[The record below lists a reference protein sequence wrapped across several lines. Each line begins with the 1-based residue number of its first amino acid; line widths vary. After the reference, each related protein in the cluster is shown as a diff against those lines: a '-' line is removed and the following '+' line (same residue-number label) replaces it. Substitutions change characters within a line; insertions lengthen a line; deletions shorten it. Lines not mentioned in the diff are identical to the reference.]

1 MRGASVRER
10 RTSAPAR
17 RSRSARLE
25 QRGAA
30 ADAASMT
37 TLIRRL
43 GKGYCAAGDG
53 FYCFDEDLSRVLQ
66 RVAEF
71 TRRVDPSASAAL
83 EEHEGDEP
91 ASS

>member
-1 MRGASVRER
+1 
-10 RTSAPAR
+10 
-17 RSRSARLE
+17 
-25 QRGAA
+25 
-30 ADAASMT
+30 MT

-71 TRRVDPSASAAL
+71 TRRLEPRSGDAL
-83 EEHEGDEP
+83 AEGEP
-91 ASS
+91 AGERKPAAS

>member
-1 MRGASVRER
+1 
-10 RTSAPAR
+10 
-17 RSRSARLE
+17 
-25 QRGAA
+25 
-30 ADAASMT
+30 MT

-71 TRRVDPSASAAL
+71 TRRLDPNAADPSLGEPEVAATAEEPEAST
-83 EEHEGDEP
+83 
-91 ASS
+91 

>member
-1 MRGASVRER
+1 
-10 RTSAPAR
+10 
-17 RSRSARLE
+17 
-25 QRGAA
+25 
-30 ADAASMT
+30 MT

-53 FYCFDEDLSRVLQ
+53 FYCFDEELSRVLQ

-71 TRRVDPSASAAL
+71 TRRLDPEAPADGMSEAEVDDSGESEARPKR
-83 EEHEGDEP
+83 

>member
-1 MRGASVRER
+1 
-10 RTSAPAR
+10 
-17 RSRSARLE
+17 
-25 QRGAA
+25 
-30 ADAASMT
+30 MT

-71 TRRVDPSASAAL
+71 TRRLDPDAPSGLGEAEVDSAAPS
-83 EEHEGDEP
+83 EEQRRR
-91 ASS
+91 AAT

>member
-1 MRGASVRER
+1 
-10 RTSAPAR
+10 
-17 RSRSARLE
+17 
-25 QRGAA
+25 
-30 ADAASMT
+30 MT

-71 TRRVDPSASAAL
+71 TRRLDPTAPEQGLGEPEVDSSA
-83 EEHEGDEP
+83 DENP
-91 ASS
+91 PNA

>member
-1 MRGASVRER
+1 
-10 RTSAPAR
+10 
-17 RSRSARLE
+17 
-25 QRGAA
+25 
-30 ADAASMT
+30 MT

-71 TRRVDPSASAAL
+71 TRRLDPAAPAEGMGEAEVDDSGERDPQS
-83 EEHEGDEP
+83 EP
-91 ASS
+91 AAT

>member
-1 MRGASVRER
+1 MRELRRARPGPIERE
-10 RTSAPAR
+10 
-17 RSRSARLE
+17 
-25 QRGAA
+25 
-30 ADAASMT
+30 MT

-71 TRRVDPSASAAL
+71 THRLDCEAASEGPRERQTERAAGERRKPAAT
-83 EEHEGDEP
+83 
-91 ASS
+91 

>member
-1 MRGASVRER
+1 
-10 RTSAPAR
+10 
-17 RSRSARLE
+17 
-25 QRGAA
+25 
-30 ADAASMT
+30 MT

-71 TRRVDPSASAAL
+71 TRRLDPGAPEQGLGEPEKIEPADESPPSA
-83 EEHEGDEP
+83 
-91 ASS
+91 

>member
-1 MRGASVRER
+1 
-10 RTSAPAR
+10 
-17 RSRSARLE
+17 
-25 QRGAA
+25 
-30 ADAASMT
+30 MT

-71 TRRVDPSASAAL
+71 TRRLDPNAADGL
-83 EEHEGDEP
+83 SEP
-91 ASS
+91 ERDRSDAPGERKPAAT

>member
-1 MRGASVRER
+1 
-10 RTSAPAR
+10 
-17 RSRSARLE
+17 
-25 QRGAA
+25 
-30 ADAASMT
+30 MT

-71 TRRVDPSASAAL
+71 TRRLDPDAPDGLGEPEVDAPEAS
-83 EEHEGDEP
+83 EEQRKP
-91 ASS
+91 AST

>member
-1 MRGASVRER
+1 
-10 RTSAPAR
+10 
-17 RSRSARLE
+17 
-25 QRGAA
+25 
-30 ADAASMT
+30 MT

-71 TRRVDPSASAAL
+71 TRRLDPESPEAL
-83 EEHEGDEP
+83 AEGGSTTADANDRERKP
-91 ASS
+91 AET

>member
-1 MRGASVRER
+1 
-10 RTSAPAR
+10 
-17 RSRSARLE
+17 
-25 QRGAA
+25 
-30 ADAASMT
+30 MT

-71 TRRVDPSASAAL
+71 TRRLDPEAPANGLGEAESASPEAQ
-83 EEHEGDEP
+83 EP
-91 ASS
+91 GPAET

>member
-1 MRGASVRER
+1 
-10 RTSAPAR
+10 
-17 RSRSARLE
+17 
-25 QRGAA
+25 
-30 ADAASMT
+30 MT

-71 TRRVDPSASAAL
+71 TRRLDSEGLCEPISDAPEAA
-83 EEHEGDEP
+83 ETPEP
-91 ASS
+91 AET

>member
-1 MRGASVRER
+1 MQEG
-10 RTSAPAR
+10 
-17 RSRSARLE
+17 
-25 QRGAA
+25 
-30 ADAASMT
+30 MT

-71 TRRVDPSASAAL
+71 TRRLDSEGRLAEAESATPAA
-83 EEHEGDEP
+83 P
-91 ASS
+91 AEADARET

>member
-1 MRGASVRER
+1 
-10 RTSAPAR
+10 
-17 RSRSARLE
+17 
-25 QRGAA
+25 
-30 ADAASMT
+30 MT

-71 TRRVDPSASAAL
+71 AERLDCEASSKGPSERDTKRAAGERR
-83 EEHEGDEP
+83 EP
-91 ASS
+91 AAT